1 MKGTSSIGFDGKL
14 GRHFSLRTTTN
25 SPPRLYEP
33 RVKGLESIALFA
45 RNSSVHLVRMP
56 PMLTVVSSTQ
66 DRSTTASTLQIKGIA
81 ERPREQLNMNEHS
94 TGDKS
99 WSRPPRRRTAL

>member
-56 PMLTVVSSTQ
+56 PMLTA
-66 DRSTTASTLQIKGIA
+66 DADCRLQYPGSQHNRLDLANKGY
-81 ERPREQLNMNEHS
+81 
-94 TGDKS
+94 
-99 WSRPPRRRTAL
+99 RRTPERAIEYE